1 MGGGR
6 APVAPLVTALTVL
19 TSRQQGASCTVLV
32 QKVDGKTEQLLY
44 KRKMFEKIRYCH

>member
-6 APVAPLVTALTVL
+6 APVAPLITAL
-19 TSRQQGASCTVLV
+19 TSRQQGESCTVLV